1 MARREANPRECSLAS
16 ALNVVG
22 EKWSLLALREVF
34 YGVHR
39 FDGIVRNTGAPR
51 DVLAGRLRTLV
62 DGGVL
67 RRVRYSERPPRDEY
81 HLTQAGQ
88 ELAPAMLGL
97 MRWGMRWVPGAPT
110 STTAFT
116 HDCGGPLDAGIV
128 CRACGEETTGGKVQL
143 PGTGAESSES
153 I

>member
-1 MARREANPRECSLAS
+1 MNPRTCSLAS
-16 ALNVVG
+16 ALNVIG
-22 EKWSLLALREVF
+22 ERWSLLAVREVF

-51 DVLAGRLRTLV
+51 DILATRLRTLV

-67 RRVRYSERPPRDEY
+67 RRVRYSEHPPRDEY

-97 MRWGMRWVPGAPT
+97 MRWGMRWAQGAPV
-110 STTAFT
+110 SAAAFT
-116 HDCGGPLDAGIV
+116 HSCGGTLDAAIA
-128 CRACGEETTGGKVQL
+128 CSACGEKIDAHDVTL
-143 PGTGAESSES
+143 PDPGTADGT
-153 I
+153 